1 MITVV
6 KLCVRH
12 EALPTFEELLPAI
25 EQQAVVAFRSL
36 PPDEREDLIAEVV
49 ANAFCAYKRLVDRGM
64 ADVAYA
70 TPLACYAIK
79 QIRSGRR
86 VGSKLNVRDATSE
99 YCQLAKGI
107 RIERLDRFDPE
118 EQGWQEIV
126 VEDRH
131 AGPADI
137 AATRIDFT
145 AWLKTLAP
153 RLRRIAK
160 TLAAGE
166 TTSGVARRF
175 GVTHGRVSQI
185 RRELMGRWDIFTA
198 DRPVTAPA

>member
-1 MITVV
+1 MIAVIEPR
-6 KLCVRH
+6 CRVR
-12 EALPTFEELLPAI
+12 EDASPSFEELLPAI
-25 EQQAVVAFRSL
+25 EQQAVVAFRYS
-36 PPDEREDLIAEVV
+36 PPSEREDLIAETV
-49 ANAFCAYKRLVDRGM
+49 ANAFCAYSRLVDRGM

-137 AATRIDFT
+137 AAMRIDFA

-175 GVTHGRVSQI
+175 GVSRGRVSQI
-185 RRELMGRWDIFTA
+185 RRELMQAWAAFQGEVA
-198 DRPVTAPA
+198 AA